1 MRASAPFCMIRVTV
15 LQLGSTGSERKE
27 MFARVSTFQ
36 ETPEGIAES
45 LERNSEVVEKADAI
59 SGFKGLYYLVDR
71 SSGKSVA
78 ITLWD
83 TQDAMHRSEE
93 AANQIRE
100 DESVATGGEIVSVER
115 FEVAAAELR

>member
-1 MRASAPFCMIRVTV
+1 
-15 LQLGSTGSERKE
+15 

-100 DESVATGGEIVSVER
+100 DESAATGGEIVSVER